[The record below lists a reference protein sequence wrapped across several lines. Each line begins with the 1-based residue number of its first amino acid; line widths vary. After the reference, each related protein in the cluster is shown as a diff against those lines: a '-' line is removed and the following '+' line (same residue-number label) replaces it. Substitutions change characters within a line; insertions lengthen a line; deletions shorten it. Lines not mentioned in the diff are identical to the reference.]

1 MRRIGAWLA
10 VLGTL
15 VATSAA
21 GQEPLRLATGEDY
34 SPWVDGARPDGG
46 LAIKLVRQIE
56 REAGMPVEIHYV
68 PWTRA
73 EIMAER
79 GDVHGIFPYVRTP
92 DREARFT
99 FSRPFFTVV
108 EAYWAIAGRPEAA
121 VHTLGELAGGFVCV
135 PRGFAVPEG
144 LRLAQL
150 AGEVDLS
157 QPQTMSDCLRALA
170 DGTTQLVVANT
181 PLIAAW
187 QRMRT
192 SGSAAVVQTAI
203 PSRLN
208 PHFILWGRKG
218 QPYVEPIDL
227 VLERLA
233 AKGAISAI
241 EREANSLD

>member
-1 MRRIGAWLA
+1 MRRIGALLA

-15 VATSAA
+15 VAMSAV

-34 SPWVDGARPDGG
+34 SPWVDSTRADGG
-46 LAIKLVRQIE
+46 LAIKLIRQIE
-56 REAGMPVEIHYV
+56 REAGIPIEIHYV

-79 GDVHGIFPYVRTP
+79 GDVHGIFPYVRSP
-92 DREARFT
+92 EREARFT

-108 EAYWAIAGRPEAA
+108 EAYWALADRPAAA
-121 VHTLGELAGGFVCV
+121 VSDLTSLAGGIVCL
-135 PRGFAVPEG
+135 PRGFAVPEP

-157 QPQTMSDCLRALA
+157 QPQTMSDCLRALG

-187 QRMRT
+187 QRLRLH
-192 SGSAAVVQTAI
+192 GAPQVVQTTI

-208 PHFILWGRKG
+208 PHFILWGTKG
-218 QPYVEPIDL
+218 LAFAETVDL
-227 VLERLA
+227 ALERLA
-233 AKGAISAI
+233 AKGAIKAI
-241 EREANSLD
+241 ESEANSPH

>member
-1 MRRIGAWLA
+1 MRRIGALLA

-15 VATSAA
+15 VAMSAN

-34 SPWVDGARPDGG
+34 SPWVDSSRPDGG
-46 LAIKLVRQIE
+46 LAIQLIRQIE
-56 REAGMPVEIHYV
+56 REVGVPVEIHYV

-73 EIMAER
+73 EIMADR
-79 GDVHGIFPYVRTP
+79 GDVHGIFPYVRSP
-92 DREARFT
+92 QREARFT

-108 EAYWAIAGRPEAA
+108 EAYWAMAGRPEAA
-121 VHTLGELAGGFVCV
+121 AHDLSDLAGGFVCV
-135 PRGFAVPEG
+135 PRGFAVPET
-144 LRLAQL
+144 LRLSQL

-187 QRMRT
+187 QRMR
-192 SGSAAVVQTAI
+192 GREAAKVVQTAI

-208 PHFILWGRKG
+208 PHFILWGPKG
-218 QPYVEPIDL
+218 QPFVERVDL
-227 VLERLA
+227 ALERLA
-233 AKGAISAI
+233 AKGAITAI
-241 EREANSLD
+241 EREANSPN